1 CSCSSPSGTC
11 GPATSPPATASRP
24 PHGAPLAAASHQDV
38 RRAGGGARRH
48 PGGARRRAD
57 VPPRSLRVRQDDHA
71 AHDRRLCPSRRRRH
85 PDQRSERGGPPSRA
99 AADGDGLPAVQPLAP
114 HDRGREH
121 RVRAQA
127 PPPAAGSD
135 RGAGPGRPRPRRA
148 PGVFPEVSPSTVG
161 RGAAARRGGPGARA
175 GAPDPPP
182 RRALQQPGRAPPGAH
197 ARGSQA
203 APAQGRDHHG
213 VRHPRSGGGPHDRG
227 PDRGHERGSPPAGRY
242 PGRAVRPPPD
252 PLRGRLHRHDEPRF
266 RPRRRRPR
274 ARGGA
279 VAPRAAR
286 RAVARGRRGDAR
298 RPAGGSRPGPPGRPG
313 KGPAGH
319 QPGTLPAGAPRRSR
333 GAGPADVY
341 RERRLVLRGAGGPA
355 PDRPRAG
362 LLRARGGRDR
372 RADASLGGSPH
383 RPRVIPGSPSAGPVR
398 LRAQEV
404 FEHAFTLAAPGE
416 AWAALTLDAP
426 GTSWRRGEAAVVAVD
441 VDGGARQ
448 EVILAGGDEPTE
460 YPRALGRL
468 PAGLHTL
475 RLRIPQDLPLS
486 AGRAVTVGPVRTGS
500 VDDSDP
506 AASVWRH
513 APVIHYRALHGPLD
527 SLTSDAPLVL
537 FYRME
542 SRAGGASLEYHV
554 IYSHEDAGTDL
565 TGLLAAWGHTVDIEW
580 VFRVTLD
587 PHGRVIGEEFQ
598 GPEHATL
605 RFGGGRTM
613 GGHPVL
619 QVATLNGNVTDVVR
633 CPYRA

>member
-1 CSCSSPSGTC
+1 M
-11 GPATSPPATASRP
+11 
-24 PHGAPLAAASHQDV
+24 
-38 RRAGGGARRH
+38 
-48 PGGARRRAD
+48 
-57 VPPRSLRVRQDDHA
+57 
-71 AHDRRLCPSRRRRH
+71 
-85 PDQRSERGGPPSRA
+85 
-99 AADGDGLPAVQPLAP
+99 
-114 HDRGREH
+114 
-121 RVRAQA
+121 
-127 PPPAAGSD
+127 
-135 RGAGPGRPRPRRA
+135 
-148 PGVFPEVSPSTVG
+148 
-161 RGAAARRGGPGARA
+161 
-175 GAPDPPP
+175 
-182 RRALQQPGRAPPGAH
+182 
-197 ARGSQA
+197 
-203 APAQGRDHHG
+203 
-213 VRHPRSGGGPHDRG
+213 
-227 PDRGHERGSPPAGRY
+227 
-242 PGRAVRPPPD
+242 
-252 PLRGRLHRHDEPRF
+252 
-266 RPRRRRPR
+266 
-274 ARGGA
+274 
-279 VAPRAAR
+279 
-286 RAVARGRRGDAR
+286 
-298 RPAGGSRPGPPGRPG
+298 
-313 KGPAGH
+313 
-319 QPGTLPAGAPRRSR
+319 
-333 GAGPADVY
+333 
-341 RERRLVLRGAGGPA
+341 
-355 PDRPRAG
+355 
-362 LLRARGGRDR
+362 
-372 RADASLGGSPH
+372 
-383 RPRVIPGSPSAGPVR
+383 IPGSPPAGPVR

-633 CPYRA
+633 CPYRAALAPACVQPEGEPREGVLQRYPWIYRVSALEVLRQVPLEADSSPASPAAADLRSYVFLQWKRPPGSGGATLPLEAGVRVRDAWYTSAWGRPDLAFAEPDAESTAVKVPAGTTEAQVTGIALRSFDPPAQPVEVRLVRAFFLDGEYRPRPPFAGGAACRLTHHEPRRVVWESP